1 MQNMATPEGEIVS
14 AICNYL
20 ALKHCFFWRN
30 NNTPIYD
37 PTRKLFRAMPQFT
50 MKGIPDII
58 VIKAGRFIGIEV
70 KKEKGRLSPE
80 QVEFGRECVRN
91 GGEYV
96 VARSIDD
103 VEHAGL

>member
-1 MQNMATPEGEIVS
+1 MKETEIQS
-14 AICNYL
+14 AICDYL
-20 ALKHCFFWRN
+20 AQRNYFYWRQ
-30 NNTPIYD
+30 NNTG
-37 PTRKLFRAMPQFT
+37 KMPGGRYASVK
-50 MKGIPDII
+50 KGIPDII

-70 KKEKGRLSPE
+70 KTDEGRLSPD

-103 VEHAGL
+103 IQRAGI

>member
-1 MQNMATPEGEIVS
+1 VKETDIQS
-14 AICNYL
+14 AICRYL
-20 ALKHCFFWRN
+20 TKRNHFYWRQ
-30 NNTPIYD
+30 NNTG
-37 PTRKLFRAMPQFT
+37 KMPGGGYSSV

-80 QVEFGRECVRN
+80 QVEFSRECVRN

-103 VEHAGL
+103 VERAGL